1 MSIFSSIKNA
11 IFGRKAEAATP
22 PAAAAT
28 TATTSAPA
36 APAPS
41 LAVAE
46 VDVAANL
53 ATMAEGKDLNWR
65 TSIVDLMKLL
75 DIDSSLA
82 NRKELANEL
91 GYTGALDGSAEM
103 NIWLHKATMRELAA
117 NGGKVPAELLD

>member
-11 IFGRKAEAATP
+11 IFGHKAEAATP
-22 PAAAAT
+22 PAKAASDAV
-28 TATTSAPA
+28 PA

-41 LAVAE
+41 LAVADI
-46 VDVAANL
+46 DVAANL
-53 ATMAEGKDLNWR
+53 AQMAEGKDLNWR

-75 DIDSSLA
+75 GIDSSLA
-82 NRKELANEL
+82 NRKELASEL
-91 GYTGALDGSAEM
+91 GYSGTLDGSAEM

>member
-11 IFGRKAEAATP
+11 IFGHKAEAATP
-22 PAAAAT
+22 PAKAASDAV
-28 TATTSAPA
+28 PA

-41 LAVAE
+41 LAVADI
-46 VDVAANL
+46 DVAANL
-53 ATMAEGKDLNWR
+53 AQMAEGKDLYWR

-75 DIDSSLA
+75 GIDSSLA
-82 NRKELANEL
+82 NRKELASEL
-91 GYTGALDGSAEM
+91 GYSGTLDGSAEM